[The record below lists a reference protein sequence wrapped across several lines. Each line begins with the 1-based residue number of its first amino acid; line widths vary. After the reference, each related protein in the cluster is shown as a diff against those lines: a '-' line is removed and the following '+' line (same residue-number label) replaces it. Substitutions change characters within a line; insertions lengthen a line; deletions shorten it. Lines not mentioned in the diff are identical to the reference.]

1 MVRIDFT
8 VEVQRPAQEVFDY
21 LSDVER
27 LPEWQSSAVE
37 SHAEGPLAEGSRIVE
52 RRRLMGRDLTNE
64 LEVTAYDPPRRLTLK
79 ALGGPVRFT
88 VDHELAEKNG
98 STAVHVVAE
107 AKSGTF
113 MKLAEPLLARTA
125 EQELRK
131 DFARLKEIL
140 EGGGYPS
147 EAAPVD

>member
-1 MVRIDFT
+1 VVRIDFT
-8 VEVQRPAQEVFDY
+8 IEVERPAQEVFDY
-21 LSDVER
+21 LCDVER
-27 LPEWQSSAVE
+27 LPEWQASAIE

-52 RRRLMGRDLTNE
+52 RRRLMGRELTNE

-88 VDHELAEKNG
+88 VDHELVEIDG
-98 STAVHVVAE
+98 STRVQVVAE
-107 AKSGTF
+107 AESGTF

-125 EQELRK
+125 EEELRK